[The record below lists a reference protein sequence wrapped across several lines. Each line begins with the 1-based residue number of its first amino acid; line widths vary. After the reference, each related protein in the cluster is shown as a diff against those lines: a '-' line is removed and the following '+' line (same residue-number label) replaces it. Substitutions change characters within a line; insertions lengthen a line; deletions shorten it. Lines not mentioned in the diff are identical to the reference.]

1 MIMIS
6 SREFKNNQKK
16 YFDLIDNG
24 EQVIIQ
30 RGKVRF
36 YKLIPVTSGDAC
48 MTEEE
53 FYEKIDRSL
62 QQVKEDKVLKA
73 STKEELEKL
82 LYD

>member
-36 YKLIPVTSGDAC
+36 YKLIPITSGDAC

-53 FYEKIDRSL
+53 FYEKIDRSI
-62 QQVKEDKVLKA
+62 QQVKEDKVLKV
-73 STKEELEKL
+73 STKEELKKL

>member
-36 YKLIPVTSGDAC
+36 YKLIPITSGDAC

-53 FYEKIDRSL
+53 FYEKIDRSI
-62 QQVKEDKVLKA
+62 QQVKEDKVLKV
-73 STKEELEKL
+73 STKEELKKM

>member
-16 YFDLIDNG
+16 YFALIDNG

-30 RGKVRF
+30 RGKARF

-48 MTEEE
+48 MAEEE
-53 FYEKIDRSL
+53 FYEKIDRSI
-62 QQVKEDKVLKA
+62 QQAKEDKVLKV

>member
-30 RGKVRF
+30 RGKVHF

-53 FYEKIDRSL
+53 FYEKIDRSI
-62 QQVKEDKVLKA
+62 QQVKEDKVLKV

>member
-62 QQVKEDKVLKA
+62 QQVKEDKVLKV

>member
-53 FYEKIDRSL
+53 FYEKIDRSI
-62 QQVKEDKVLKA
+62 QQVKEDKVLKV